1 MLRFAGNTIRDVARV
16 DFPPDLG
23 AMSVSRDERYVLLTR
38 PDRSGSDL
46 LLVNDF
52 R

>member
-1 MLRFAGNTIRDVARV
+1 MLRFADRKIVEAAKLEFNSSLNI
-16 DFPPDLG
+16 
-23 AMSVSRDERYVLLTR
+23 SVSPDEHYLLMTE